1 MNKAR
6 FHRAGR
12 TWSAGVVWLIATLAM
27 AQTPPASSSSTPA
40 SSQQS
45 VQASGTGSATD
56 DTAAAPLLYVPS
68 LDQPGIQELG
78 GSGNWFSDDAR
89 LFSWGSVQVRSAEVL
104 YGYSSA
110 NPEAGLPGN
119 LSAAIVQTNVAYVK
133 RLKRSLLVWQYNPKF
148 LYSNGQ
154 ASLAAANQ
162 DVSLNTLFAPTPHV
176 TVGVSEGF
184 TFYGPLS
191 TFNDKTFAGSTDL
204 AISNPFLTPLVNGQQ
219 QTWLDTFSVPITY
232 TPSAKTTVRITGL
245 FNYVRTAEESNSTS
259 VLNSS
264 AASMFDYGARVD
276 MNHSL
281 SPNQTV
287 GMFYSYQI
295 DQEKDVQG
303 TTMVSS
309 FGGSASR
316 RLGRGLTINGEAGAS
331 NSNGILSTGWTL
343 VGSVS
348 LTKTLQYGSFEANYG
363 RDSTFTGLIGS
374 HYEDHASATYNR
386 QAGRKGRWSVGGGYL
401 ESEVLGHH
409 ASGKYASAQFDYGF
423 KPNLDWF
430 FGYVHVWE
438 TGIGPQLVNGGQS
451 QFQIGLRWRP
461 RFRPGT

>member
-6 FHRAGR
+6 FHHAVR
-12 TWSAGVVWLIATLAM
+12 TWSAGVIWLIATVAM
-27 AQTPPASSSSTPA
+27 AQTPPASSSSTQA
-40 SSQQS
+40 SSQPG
-45 VQASGTGSATD
+45 VQASGAGAAPD
-56 DTAAAPLLYVPS
+56 DTAAAPLLYAPS

-78 GSGNWFSDDAR
+78 GSGNWFSDNGR
-89 LFSWGSVQVRSAEVL
+89 LFSLGSVQIRSAEVL

-110 NPEAGLPGN
+110 NPEAGLPGT
-119 LSAAIVQTNVAYVK
+119 LSATIVQTNLAYVK

-154 ASLAAANQ
+154 ASLAAADQ
-162 DVSLNTLFAPTPHV
+162 DASLNTLFAPTAHV
-176 TVGVSEGF
+176 TVGVAEGF

-191 TFNDKTFAGSTDL
+191 TFSDKTFAGSTNL
-204 AISNPFLTPLVNGQQ
+204 AMSNPFLTPLVNGQQ
-219 QTWLDTFSVPITY
+219 QTWLNTFSVPITY

-245 FNYVRTAEESNSTS
+245 FNYVRTAEDSNSTG
-259 VLNSS
+259 VLSP

-295 DQEKDVQG
+295 DRETNVPEN
-303 TTMVSS
+303 TMVNS

-316 RLGRGLTINGEAGAS
+316 RLGRGLTLSGEAGAS
-331 NSNGILSTGWTL
+331 RSSGIQFTGWTL

-363 RDSTFTGLIGS
+363 RDSTFTGLIS
-374 HYEDHASATYNR
+374 SYYENHASAIYNR
-386 QAGRKGRWSVGGGYL
+386 QAGRKMRWSAGGGYL
-401 ESEVLGHH
+401 ESTVLGHS
-409 ASGKYASAQFDYGF
+409 ASGKYVSTQLDYAV
-423 KPNLDWF
+423 KPSVDWF
-430 FGYVHVWE
+430 FGFVHVWE

-461 RFRPGT
+461 RFKPGT